1 MDQQI
6 PEIRISRGLQGIYAD
21 RTETTYIDGKE
32 GTLEYRGYS
41 IHDLA
46 ENSTFEEVAYLLLY
60 GSLPNKT
67 QLSELDQQLKAAR
80 GLPSPILDIIAQ
92 IKAAHPMDVLRTAV
106 SALSAYDPDS
116 GDKSPE
122 ATYRVGIRLTSQV
135 SEIIMAHHN
144 IVAGRDPIAPNR
156 EISHAANFLYM
167 MNGKMPSERA
177 RGLMD
182 KDFVLHADHGLN
194 ASAFTARVVTSTG
207 ANIHSAVTAGIG
219 ALSGPLHGGAAE
231 NVAQM
236 AEEIGQPENAAAYVK
251 NLLENRQRVMG
262 FGHRVYKA
270 EDPRARHL
278 AEGVRELS
286 RESGKSEWYEILEE
300 VRNAMSPYSKR
311 GIHVN
316 VDFYAGVM
324 YQLLGIP
331 KELYVPIFAA
341 GRIPGWTIQIV
352 EQSLHNIL
360 IRPLLMYSGPR
371 ERKYIPI
378 DERD

>member
-1 MDQQI
+1 
-6 PEIRISRGLQGIYAD
+6 
-21 RTETTYIDGKE
+21 
-32 GTLEYRGYS
+32 
-41 IHDLA
+41 
-46 ENSTFEEVAYLLLY
+46 
-60 GSLPNKT
+60 
-67 QLSELDQQLKAAR
+67 
-80 GLPSPILDIIAQ
+80 
-92 IKAAHPMDVLRTAV
+92 
-106 SALSAYDPDS
+106 
-116 GDKSPE
+116 
-122 ATYRVGIRLTSQV
+122 
-135 SEIIMAHHN
+135 
-144 IVAGRDPIAPNR
+144 
-156 EISHAANFLYM
+156 
-167 MNGKMPSERA
+167 
-177 RGLMD
+177 
-182 KDFVLHADHGLN
+182 
-194 ASAFTARVVTSTG
+194 
-207 ANIHSAVTAGIG
+207 
-219 ALSGPLHGGAAE
+219 
-231 NVAQM
+231 
-236 AEEIGQPENAAAYVK
+236 
-251 NLLENRQRVMG
+251 MG

>member
-67 QLSELDQQLKAAR
+67 ELNKLDQELKAAR
-80 GLPSPILDIIAQ
+80 GLPTPILDIIAQ

-167 MNGKMPSERA
+167 MNGKMPSERGA
-177 RGLMD
+177 RTDGQGLRTPRRPRTERLG
-182 KDFVLHADHGLN
+182 VHRACSYQYRREHPLRCNRGNRRAIG
-194 ASAFTARVVTSTG
+194 TVARW
-207 ANIHSAVTAGIG
+207 
-219 ALSGPLHGGAAE
+219 
-231 NVAQM
+231 
-236 AEEIGQPENAAAYVK
+236 
-251 NLLENRQRVMG
+251 
-262 FGHRVYKA
+262 
-270 EDPRARHL
+270 
-278 AEGVRELS
+278 S
-286 RESGKSEWYEILEE
+286 R
-300 VRNAMSPYSKR
+300 RKR
-311 GIHVN
+311 GP
-316 VDFYAGVM
+316 DG
-324 YQLLGIP
+324 
-331 KELYVPIFAA
+331 
-341 GRIPGWTIQIV
+341 
-352 EQSLHNIL
+352 
-360 IRPLLMYSGPR
+360 
-371 ERKYIPI
+371 
-378 DERD
+378 